1 MQYMNSLS
9 TLFRT
14 GDNENKTSMARI
26 SISQAA
32 RDFKVSRNSIYK
44 KINSGQLTKDSEGL
58 VDTSDM
64 LRLFSSST
72 TKQQSSTAS
81 DNVQVQTLGHREQL
95 LQQEV
100 DKLKMQVQA
109 LEQQL
114 QYVQAN
120 EAWLKQQ
127 LDQKLIEHKS
137 SEKKGLL
144 GRFFG

>member
-1 MQYMNSLS
+1 
-9 TLFRT
+9 
-14 GDNENKTSMARI
+14 
-26 SISQAA
+26 
-32 RDFKVSRNSIYK
+32 
-44 KINSGQLTKDSEGL
+44 
-58 VDTSDM
+58 M

>member
-1 MQYMNSLS
+1 
-9 TLFRT
+9 
-14 GDNENKTSMARI
+14 MARI

-32 RDFKVSRNSIYK
+32 KDFKTSRNTLYK
-44 KINSGQLTKDSEGL
+44 HIRNGKLTKDSEGKL
-58 VDTSDM
+58 DTSD
-64 LRLFSSST
+64 LVRLFSMNVSSE
-72 TKQQSSTAS
+72 QESTAV
-81 DNVQVQTLGHREQL
+81 NTNNEHAKMKVEQREQL
-95 LQQEV
+95 LLQQIAQ
-100 DKLKMQVQA
+100 LKQQVES
-109 LEQQL
+109 LEKQL

>member
-1 MQYMNSLS
+1 
-9 TLFRT
+9 
-14 GDNENKTSMARI
+14 MARI

-32 RDFKVSRNSIYK
+32 KDFKTSRNTLYK
-44 KINSGQLTKDSEGL
+44 HIRNGKLTKDSEGKL
-58 VDTSDM
+58 DTSD
-64 LRLFSSST
+64 LVRLFSMNVSSE
-72 TKQQSSTAS
+72 QESTAV
-81 DNVQVQTLGHREQL
+81 NTNNEHAKVQVEQL
-95 LQQEV
+95 LLQQIAQ
-100 DKLKMQVQA
+100 LKQQVES
-109 LEQQL
+109 LEKQL